1 LTGYLA
7 CWTPLWDWN
16 PQRTEMAIDRLHI
29 RQATVADASRI
40 IAGINEVCAEG
51 GYFYTPHYV
60 PTPQW
65 EAALQ
70 RPESVPD
77 HLLLV
82 VEIDDMFVGAAQ
94 LFPLSTDQANGRVG
108 ELGIYVLAPFRGK
121 GLGTAL
127 MQDLLR
133 RAGMLAYVKVVLSVL
148 STNERAIR
156 LYEKFGF
163 ATQDRRRRE
172 YAFIGEQEE
181 LVMARSLIPG
191 SVQCPV

>member
-1 LTGYLA
+1 MGCLA

-16 PQRTEMAIDRLHI
+16 LRRTEMAIDRLHI
-29 RQATVADASRI
+29 RRATVADAPHI
-40 IAGINEVCAEG
+40 ITGINEVCAEG

-65 EAALQ
+65 EAALH

-82 VEIDDMFVGAAQ
+82 AEIGSTFVGSVQ
-94 LFPLSTDQANGRVG
+94 LFPLSPDQEDSRVG
-108 ELGIYVLAPFRGK
+108 ELGIYVLASFRGK
-121 GLGTAL
+121 GAGTAL
-127 MQDLLR
+127 MRELLR
-133 RAGMLAYVKVVLSVL
+133 QASIWGYTEIVLSVL
-148 STNERAIR
+148 STNQRATR

-163 ATQDRRRRE
+163 AAQGQRRRE

-181 LVMARSLIPG
+181 LVMARSL
-191 SVQCPV
+191 S

>member
-1 LTGYLA
+1 MGYLA
-7 CWTPLWDWN
+7 CWTPPWDWD
-16 PQRTEMAIDRLHI
+16 PWRTEMAMDRLHV
-29 RQATVADASRI
+29 RRATVADAPRI
-40 IAGINEVCAEG
+40 VAGINEICAEG

-60 PTPQW
+60 PTLRW
-65 EAALQ
+65 EAALH

-82 VEIDDMFVGAAQ
+82 AEIDDMFVGAAQ
-94 LFPLSTDQANGRVG
+94 LFPLSTDQANGHVG

-121 GLGTAL
+121 GVGATL
-127 MQDLLR
+127 MREILR
-133 RAGMLAYVKVVLSVL
+133 QASTWDYTRVVLSVL

-163 ATQDRRRRE
+163 AIQGRRRRE

-181 LVMARSLIPG
+181 LIMARSLILG
-191 SVQCPV
+191 KV

>member
-1 LTGYLA
+1 MGYLA
-7 CWTPLWDWN
+7 CWTPPWDWS
-16 PQRTEMAIDRLHI
+16 PRRAEITIDRLHI
-29 RQATVADASRI
+29 RRATVADAPRI
-40 IAGINEVCAEG
+40 IAGINTACAEG

-65 EAALQ
+65 EAALH

-94 LFPLSTDQANGRVG
+94 LFPLSTNRANGSVG
-108 ELGIYVLAPFRGK
+108 ELGIYVLVPFRGK
-121 GLGTAL
+121 GVGTAL
-127 MQDLLR
+127 MRELLR
-133 RAGMLAYVKVVLSVL
+133 QAGMLDYVRIVLSVL
-148 STNERAIR
+148 STNEGAVR

-163 ATQDRRRRE
+163 AAEGCRRRK

-181 LVMARSLIPG
+181 LVMARSLTPE
-191 SVQCPV
+191 SV

>member
-1 LTGYLA
+1 
-7 CWTPLWDWN
+7 
-16 PQRTEMAIDRLHI
+16 MDRLHI
-29 RQATVADASRI
+29 RRATVADAPRI
-40 IAGINEVCAEG
+40 VAGINTVCAEG
-51 GYFYTPHYV
+51 GYFYTPHYL

-70 RPESVPD
+70 RLESVPD

-82 VEIDDMFVGAAQ
+82 AEIGSAFVGAAQ

-108 ELGIYVLAPFRGK
+108 ELGIYVLMPFRGK
-121 GLGTAL
+121 GVGTAL
-127 MQDLLR
+127 MRELLC
-133 RAGMLAYVKVVLSVL
+133 RASIWGYTEIVLSVL

-163 ATQDRRRRE
+163 ATQGRRRRE

-181 LVMARSLIPG
+181 LVMRRSLILG
-191 SVQCPV
+191 NV

>member
-1 LTGYLA
+1 MGYLA
-7 CWTPLWDWN
+7 CWTPPWDWS
-16 PQRTEMAIDRLHI
+16 PRWAEMTMDRLHI
-29 RQATVADASRI
+29 RRATVADAPHI
-40 IAGINEVCAEG
+40 VAGINEVCAEG

-65 EAALQ
+65 EAALH

-82 VEIDDMFVGAAQ
+82 AEIDDMFVGAAQ
-94 LFPLSTDQANGRVG
+94 LFPLSPDQEDGRVG

-121 GLGTAL
+121 GAGTAL
-127 MQDLLR
+127 MRELIRQ
-133 RAGMLAYVKVVLSVL
+133 ASIWGYTTIVLSVL

-181 LVMARSLIPG
+181 LVMARSLPPE
-191 SVQCPV
+191 SV

>member
-1 LTGYLA
+1 MGYWA
-7 CWTPLWDWN
+7 CWTPLWGWN
-16 PQRTEMAIDRLHI
+16 PRQAEAAVDRPHI
-29 RQATVADASRI
+29 RRATAADAPRI

-51 GYFYTPHYV
+51 GYFYTPHFV

-65 EAALQ
+65 EAALH

-82 VEIDDMFVGAAQ
+82 AEIGSTFVGSVQ
-94 LFPLSTDQANGRVG
+94 LFPLSPDQEDGRVG
-108 ELGIYVLAPFRGK
+108 ELGIYVLAAFRGK
-121 GLGTAL
+121 GVGTAL
-127 MQDLLR
+127 MREILR
-133 RAGMLAYVKVVLSVL
+133 QASIWGYTEIVLSVL

-156 LYEKFGF
+156 LYEKSGF
-163 ATQDRRRRE
+163 AVEDRRWRE

>member
-1 LTGYLA
+1 MGYSA
-7 CWTPLWDWN
+7 CWTPLWDWS
-16 PQRTEMAIDRLHI
+16 PRWAEMAVDRLHI
-29 RQATVADASRI
+29 RRATVADTPRI
-40 IAGINEVCAEG
+40 VAGINAVCAEG

-65 EAALQ
+65 EAALHH
-70 RPESVPD
+70 PESVPD

-82 VEIDDMFVGAAQ
+82 AEIDDMFVGAAQ
-94 LFPLSTDQANGRVG
+94 LFPLSPDQVNGRVG

-121 GLGTAL
+121 GVGTAL
-127 MQDLLR
+127 MSEILR
-133 RAGMLAYVKVVLSVL
+133 QASTWDYTRVVLSVL

-172 YAFIGEQEE
+172 YAFIGKQEE
-181 LVMARSLIPG
+181 LVMARSLAPG
-191 SVQCPV
+191 DV

>member
-1 LTGYLA
+1 
-7 CWTPLWDWN
+7 
-16 PQRTEMAIDRLHI
+16 MAIDKLHI
-29 RQATVADASRI
+29 RRATVADTPRI
-40 IAGINEVCAEG
+40 VAGINTVCAEG

-65 EAALQ
+65 EAALH

-82 VEIDDMFVGAAQ
+82 AEIDDMFVGAAQ
-94 LFPLSTDQANGRVG
+94 LFPLSTDQANGGVG

-121 GLGTAL
+121 GVGTAL
-127 MQDLLR
+127 MRELLR
-133 RAGMLAYVKVVLSVL
+133 RASIWGYTKVVLSVL

-163 ATQDRRRRE
+163 AAQGRRHRE

-181 LVMARSLIPG
+181 LVMARSLTPG
-191 SVQCPV
+191 DV

>member
-1 LTGYLA
+1 MGYLA
-7 CWTPLWDWN
+7 CWTLLWDWS
-16 PQRTEMAIDRLHI
+16 PRWAETAIDRLHI
-29 RQATVADASRI
+29 RRAAVADTPRI
-40 IAGINEVCAEG
+40 VAGINTVCAEG

-65 EAALQ
+65 EAALH

-82 VEIDDMFVGAAQ
+82 AEIDDMFVGAAQ

-108 ELGIYVLAPFRGK
+108 ELGIYVLMPFRGK
-121 GLGTAL
+121 GVGTAL
-127 MQDLLR
+127 MRELLR
-133 RAGMLAYVKVVLSVL
+133 QASAWNYARIVLSVL

-163 ATQDRRRRE
+163 AMEGCRRRE
-172 YAFIGEQEE
+172 YAFVGEQGE
-181 LVMARSLIPG
+181 LIMARPVSPG
-191 SVQCPV
+191 NV

>member
-1 LTGYLA
+1 MGYLA
-7 CWTPLWDWN
+7 CWTPPWDWS
-16 PQRTEMAIDRLHI
+16 PRRAEMAMDWLHI
-29 RQATVADASRI
+29 RRATVADTPRI
-40 IAGINEVCAEG
+40 VAGINEVCAEG

-65 EAALQ
+65 EAALH

-82 VEIDDMFVGAAQ
+82 AEIGSTFVGSVQ
-94 LFPLSTDQANGRVG
+94 LFPLSPDQEDGRVG

-121 GLGTAL
+121 GVGTAL
-127 MQDLLR
+127 MREILR
-133 RAGMLAYVKVVLSVL
+133 QASTWNYTRVVLSVL

-163 ATQDRRRRE
+163 AAQGRRRRE

-181 LVMARSLIPG
+181 LVMARSLAPE
-191 SVQCPV
+191 SV

>member
-1 LTGYLA
+1 MGYLA
-7 CWTPLWDWN
+7 CWTPPWDWS
-16 PQRTEMAIDRLHI
+16 PRWAEMAMDRLHI
-29 RQATVADASRI
+29 RRATVADAPRI

-82 VEIDDMFVGAAQ
+82 AEIGSMFVGSVQ
-94 LFPLSTDQANGRVG
+94 LFPLSPDQEDRRVG
-108 ELGIYVLAPFRGK
+108 ELGIYVLVPFRGK
-121 GLGTAL
+121 GVGTAL
-127 MQDLLR
+127 MRELLR
-133 RAGMLAYVKVVLSVL
+133 QASIWDYTRVVLSVL

-163 ATQDRRRRE
+163 AAQGRRRRE

-181 LVMARSLIPG
+181 LVMARSL
-191 SVQCPV
+191 S

>member
-1 LTGYLA
+1 MGYLA
-7 CWTPLWDWN
+7 CWTPPWGWA
-16 PQRTEMAIDRLHI
+16 PWRTEMAMDRLHV
-29 RQATVADASRI
+29 RQATVADAPRI
-40 IAGINEVCAEG
+40 VAGINEVCAEG

-65 EAALQ
+65 EAALH

-94 LFPLSTDQANGRVG
+94 LFPLSPDQGDSHVG
-108 ELGIYVLAPFRGK
+108 ELGVYVLAPFRGK
-121 GLGTAL
+121 GVGAAL
-127 MQDLLR
+127 MKELLR
-133 RAGMLAYVKVVLSVL
+133 QASTWDYTRVVLSVL

-156 LYEKFGF
+156 LYQKFGF
-163 ATQDRRRRE
+163 ATEDRRWRE

-181 LVMARSLIPG
+181 LVMARSL
-191 SVQCPV
+191 S

>member
-1 LTGYLA
+1 MGYLA
-7 CWTPLWDWN
+7 CWTLPWDWS
-16 PQRTEMAIDRLHI
+16 PRRAEIAMDRLHV
-29 RQATVADASRI
+29 RRTTVADAPRI
-40 IAGINEVCAEG
+40 IAGINTVCAEG

-65 EAALQ
+65 EAALH

-82 VEIDDMFVGAAQ
+82 AEIGSTFVGSVQ
-94 LFPLSTDQANGRVG
+94 LFPLSADQANGRVG

-121 GLGTAL
+121 GVGTAL
-127 MQDLLR
+127 MRELLR
-133 RAGMLAYVKVVLSVL
+133 QASIWDYNKVVLSVL
-148 STNERAIR
+148 STNERAMR

-163 ATQDRRRRE
+163 ATQGRRRRE

-181 LVMARSLIPG
+181 LVMARSLAPG
-191 SVQCPV
+191 DV

>member
-1 LTGYLA
+1 MGYLA
-7 CWTPLWDWN
+7 CWTPPWDWS
-16 PQRTEMAIDRLHI
+16 PRWAEMAMDRLHI
-29 RQATVADASRI
+29 RRATVADAPRI
-40 IAGINEVCAEG
+40 VAGINTVCAEG
-51 GYFYTPHYV
+51 GYFYTPHYL

-70 RPESVPD
+70 RLESVPD

-82 VEIDDMFVGAAQ
+82 AEIGSAFVGAAQ

-108 ELGIYVLAPFRGK
+108 ELGIYVLMPFRGK
-121 GLGTAL
+121 GVGTAL
-127 MQDLLR
+127 MRELLC
-133 RAGMLAYVKVVLSVL
+133 RASIWGYTEIVLSVL

-163 ATQDRRRRE
+163 ATQGRRRRE

-181 LVMARSLIPG
+181 LVMRRSLILG
-191 SVQCPV
+191 NV

>member
-1 LTGYLA
+1 MGYLA

-16 PQRTEMAIDRLHI
+16 PRRTEMAIDRLHI
-29 RQATVADASRI
+29 RQATVADVPCI

-51 GYFYTPHYV
+51 GYFYTPRYV

-65 EAALQ
+65 EAALH

-82 VEIDDMFVGAAQ
+82 AEIGSTFVGSVQ
-94 LFPLSTDQANGRVG
+94 LFPLPPDQEDGRVG

-121 GLGTAL
+121 GVGTAL
-127 MQDLLR
+127 MWEILL
-133 RAGMLAYVKVVLSVL
+133 RAGMLDYVRIVLSVL

-163 ATQDRRRRE
+163 AAEGRRRRE

-181 LVMARSLIPG
+181 LVMARPVSPG
-191 SVQCPV
+191 NV

>member
-1 LTGYLA
+1 MGCLA
-7 CWTPLWDWN
+7 CWRPPWDWD
-16 PQRTEMAIDRLHI
+16 PRRTEMAIDRLHV
-29 RQATVADASRI
+29 RQATVADAPRI
-40 IAGINEVCAEG
+40 VAGINEVCAEG

-65 EAALQ
+65 EAALH

-82 VEIDDMFVGAAQ
+82 AEIDRVLVGSAQ
-94 LFPLSTDQANGRVG
+94 LFPRSPDQEDSRVG
-108 ELGIYVLAPFRGK
+108 ELGICVLAPFRGK
-121 GLGTAL
+121 GVGTAL
-127 MQDLLR
+127 MQELLR
-133 RAGMLAYVKVVLSVL
+133 QASTWDYTRVVLSVL

-163 ATQDRRRRE
+163 AAQGRRRRV

>member
-1 LTGYLA
+1 MGYLA
-7 CWTPLWDWN
+7 CWMPLWDWS
-16 PQRTEMAIDRLHI
+16 PRWAEMAMDRLHI
-29 RQATVADASRI
+29 RRATVADTPRI
-40 IAGINEVCAEG
+40 VAGINTVCAEG

-65 EAALQ
+65 EAALH

-82 VEIDDMFVGAAQ
+82 AEIGSTFVGSVQ
-94 LFPLSTDQANGRVG
+94 LFPLSTDRANGRVG
-108 ELGIYVLAPFRGK
+108 ELGIYVLAPFRGR
-121 GLGTAL
+121 GVGTAL
-127 MQDLLR
+127 MREILR
-133 RAGMLAYVKVVLSVL
+133 QASTWNYTRVVLSVL

-163 ATQDRRRRE
+163 ATQDRRWRE

-181 LVMARSLIPG
+181 LVMARPVSPG
-191 SVQCPV
+191 NV

>member
-1 LTGYLA
+1 MGYLA

-16 PQRTEMAIDRLHI
+16 PRRTEMAMDRLHV
-29 RQATVADASRI
+29 RQATVADAPRI

-65 EAALQ
+65 EAALH

-82 VEIDDMFVGAAQ
+82 AEVGRVLVGSAQ
-94 LFPLSTDQANGRVG
+94 LFPLSTDQANCSVG

-121 GLGTAL
+121 GVGTAL
-127 MQDLLR
+127 MREILR
-133 RAGMLAYVKVVLSVL
+133 QASTWDYTRIVLSVL

-163 ATQDRRRRE
+163 ATEDRRRRK

-181 LVMARSLIPG
+181 LVMARSLIPE
-191 SVQCPV
+191 SV